1 VASEQDR
8 ISKLAEWRSEQRRRK
23 FVQSCGSKNM
33 NKHPSPHK
41 PDSFVSRRRY
51 IQTGAA
57 AWATLSIVPVR
68 LFSAGGEPA
77 ANSNGVVSAV

>member
-1 VASEQDR
+1 
-8 ISKLAEWRSEQRRRK
+8 
-23 FVQSCGSKNM
+23 M

-41 PDSFVSRRRY
+41 PDSFVSRRRF

-77 ANSNGVVSAV
+77 ADSNGVVSAV